1 MAKKRRYFLDSNI
14 SFLFIF
20 KDAKT
25 VVLEDLAAHFKMKAQ
40 DTIDRVTQLLE
51 QGHITGVM
59 DDRGKFIYISQ
70 VGNHIRYH
78 LYYMV

>member
-1 MAKKRRYFLDSNI
+1 M
-14 SFLFIF
+14 
-20 KDAKT
+20 
-25 VVLEDLAAHFKMKAQ
+25 LEDLAAHFKMKAQ

-70 VGNHIRYH
+70 VGNHIRCQLKPLL
-78 LYYMV
+78 LYIYIIIKAQYEFLSLSIIF

>member
-1 MAKKRRYFLDSNI
+1 M
-14 SFLFIF
+14 
-20 KDAKT
+20 
-25 VVLEDLAAHFKMKAQ
+25 LEDLAAHFKMKAQ

-70 VGNHIRYH
+70 VGNHIRCQLDTLLLIYIYYNEGENMNSSPFQ
-78 LYYMV
+78 LYFRTS

>member
-1 MAKKRRYFLDSNI
+1 M
-14 SFLFIF
+14 
-20 KDAKT
+20 
-25 VVLEDLAAHFKMKAQ
+25 LEDLAAHFKMKAQ

-70 VGNHIRYH
+70 VGNHIRYQ
-78 LYYMV
+78 LYTLYILYNKGENMNFSPFQLCFRKS

>member
-1 MAKKRRYFLDSNI
+1 M
-14 SFLFIF
+14 
-20 KDAKT
+20 
-25 VVLEDLAAHFKMKAQ
+25 LEDLAAHFKMKAQ

-70 VGNHIRYH
+70 VGNHIRCQLH
-78 LYYMV
+78 TLLILHIIKAKI

>member
-1 MAKKRRYFLDSNI
+1 MFQDTKS
-14 SFLFIF
+14 
-20 KDAKT
+20 

-40 DTIDRVTQLLE
+40 DTIDRVTDLLE

-70 VGNHIRYH
+70 VSR
-78 LYYMV
+78 

>member
-1 MAKKRRYFLDSNI
+1 M
-14 SFLFIF
+14 
-20 KDAKT
+20 
-25 VVLEDLAAHFKMKAQ
+25 LEDLAAHFKMKAQ

-78 LYYMV
+78 LYYIVYNEGENVNFSPFQLYFRKS

>member
-1 MAKKRRYFLDSNI
+1 M
-14 SFLFIF
+14 
-20 KDAKT
+20 
-25 VVLEDLAAHFKMKAQ
+25 LEDLAAHFKMKAQ

-70 VGNHIRYH
+70 VGNHIRCQ
-78 LYYMV
+78 LYTLLLYIYYNKSENMNSSPFQLYFRTS

>member
-1 MAKKRRYFLDSNI
+1 M
-14 SFLFIF
+14 
-20 KDAKT
+20 
-25 VVLEDLAAHFKMKAQ
+25 LEDLAAHFKMKAQ

-78 LYYMV
+78 LYS

>member
-1 MAKKRRYFLDSNI
+1 M
-14 SFLFIF
+14 
-20 KDAKT
+20 
-25 VVLEDLAAHFKMKAQ
+25 LEDLAAHFKMKAQ

-70 VGNHIRYH
+70 VGINIRCE
-78 LYYMV
+78 LSPYYIIKAKI

>member
-1 MAKKRRYFLDSNI
+1 M
-14 SFLFIF
+14 
-20 KDAKT
+20 
-25 VVLEDLAAHFKMKAQ
+25 LEDLAAHFKMKAQ

-78 LYYMV
+78 LYYYVYGIVYNEGENVNFSPFQLYFRKS

>member
-1 MAKKRRYFLDSNI
+1 M
-14 SFLFIF
+14 
-20 KDAKT
+20 
-25 VVLEDLAAHFKMKAQ
+25 LEDLAAHFKMKAQ

-70 VGNHIRYH
+70 VGNHIRCQ
-78 LYYMV
+78 LYTLIYIYYNKSGNMNSSPFQLYFRTS

>member
-1 MAKKRRYFLDSNI
+1 M
-14 SFLFIF
+14 
-20 KDAKT
+20 
-25 VVLEDLAAHFKMKAQ
+25 LEDLAAHFKMKAQ

-70 VGNHIRYH
+70 VGNHIRCQ
-78 LYYMV
+78 LYTLYIYIYYNKSGNMNSSPFQLYFRKS

>member
-1 MAKKRRYFLDSNI
+1 M
-14 SFLFIF
+14 
-20 KDAKT
+20 
-25 VVLEDLAAHFKMKAQ
+25 LEDLAAHFKMKAQ

-70 VGNHIRYH
+70 VGNHIRYQ
-78 LYYMV
+78 LYL

>member
-1 MAKKRRYFLDSNI
+1 MFD
-14 SFLFIF
+14 LFMKFILLIYPHKHNHEF
-20 KDAKT
+20 QDTKS

-40 DTIDRVTQLLE
+40 DTIDRVTDLLE

-70 VGNHIRYH
+70 VSR
-78 LYYMV
+78 

>member
-1 MAKKRRYFLDSNI
+1 M
-14 SFLFIF
+14 
-20 KDAKT
+20 
-25 VVLEDLAAHFKMKAQ
+25 LEDLAAHFKMKAQ

-70 VGNHIRYH
+70 VGNHIRYQ
-78 LYYMV
+78 LYSLIVYNKGENMNFSPFQLYFRKS

>member
-1 MAKKRRYFLDSNI
+1 M
-14 SFLFIF
+14 
-20 KDAKT
+20 
-25 VVLEDLAAHFKMKAQ
+25 LEDLAAHFKMKAQ

-70 VGNHIRYH
+70 VGNHIRYQ
-78 LYYMV
+78 LYTLLYILYNKGENMNFSPFQLCFRKS

>member
-1 MAKKRRYFLDSNI
+1 M
-14 SFLFIF
+14 
-20 KDAKT
+20 
-25 VVLEDLAAHFKMKAQ
+25 LEDLAAHFKMKAQ

-70 VGNHIRYH
+70 VGNHIRYQ
-78 LYYMV
+78 LYSLYSIVYNKGENMNFSPFQLYFRKS